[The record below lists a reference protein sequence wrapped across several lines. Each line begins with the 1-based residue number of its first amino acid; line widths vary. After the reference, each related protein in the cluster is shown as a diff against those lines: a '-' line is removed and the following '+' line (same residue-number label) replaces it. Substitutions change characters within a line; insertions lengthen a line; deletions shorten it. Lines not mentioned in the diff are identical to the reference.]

1 MKNNKIQSVNKD
13 KEVKFTK
20 KEDKFLLENEVCRV
34 ATSRNDIPHIIPVTY
49 IYENSSFFIATDYD
63 TRKYKNLRANKNIA
77 LAVDIYN
84 SSVENKAVVIQGT
97 VDIIERGEEFKK
109 LYQKF
114 DKKFEWVRNDPWKEG
129 EAPFIKIKPF
139 SKVSWGLEKND
150 ENKTSNYHSY

>member
-1 MKNNKIQSVNKD
+1 MKNNRIHSINKD
-13 KEVKFTK
+13 KEVKFSK
-20 KEDKFLLENEVCRV
+20 KEEKFLLENEVGRV
-34 ATSRNDIPHIIPVTY
+34 ATSHNDIPHITPVSY
-49 IYENSSFFIATDYD
+49 IYENNWFFIATDYD
-63 TRKYKNLRANKNIA
+63 TRKYKNLKANKNIA

-129 EAPFIKIKPF
+129 EAPFIKVTPF
-139 SKVSWGLEKND
+139 SKISWGLDEND
-150 ENKTSNYHSY
+150 EKE

>member
-1 MKNNKIQSVNKD
+1 MENNETRSINNNK
-13 KEVKFTK
+13 VKFTK
-20 KEDKFLLENEVCRV
+20 NEEQFLLENEACRV
-34 ATSRNDIPHIIPVTY
+34 ATSHNDIPHITPVTY
-49 IYENSSFFIATDYD
+49 IYENGFFFIATDYN
-63 TRKYKNLRANKNIA
+63 TRKYKNLKLNKNIA

-129 EAPFIKIKPF
+129 EAPFIKVTPF
-139 SKVSWGLEKND
+139 SKISWGLDEND
-150 ENKTSNYHSY
+150 EKE